1 MGVKTLPSVS
11 VFAIYQNRS
20 DSKAYGWKR
29 GGGMLLYN
37 CWCFSEKFLESL
49 GVMPGLFSKK
59 DMGKEGG
66 ALQQQRIFQKVHNF
80 DY

>member
-1 MGVKTLPSVS
+1 
-11 VFAIYQNRS
+11 
-20 DSKAYGWKR
+20 
-29 GGGMLLYN
+29 MLLYN

-66 ALQQQRIFQKVHNF
+66 ALQQQGIFQKVHNF